1 LLTNGC
7 SQALD
12 LCITVL
18 ANPGQNILIP
28 RPGFSIYKTLSGTLG
43 INVKYYDLIVN
54 LFNSFIIYYFLL
66 FTIYAYFQKEDQNWQ
81 IDLKKMES
89 LIDSQTVGIIVN
101 NPSNPCGSNYSR
113 QHLCDIIRLAE
124 KHKLTIIAD
133 EVYGD
138 MVKILFV
145 FIY

>member
-1 LLTNGC
+1 MLTNGC

-54 LFNSFIIYYFLL
+54 LLFIYLFILIFLNIFYLKFYFHLK
-66 FTIYAYFQKEDQNWQ
+66 KEDENWQ
-81 IDLKKMES
+81 IDLNKMES

-124 KHKLTIIAD
+124 KYKLTIIAD

-138 MVKILFV
+138 MV
-145 FIY
+145 